1 MGMFKFILAVVLVS
15 VVAGCVTEGP
25 TSEAARV
32 RSAKNAPHQV
42 ILGTAY

>member
-1 MGMFKFILAVVLVS
+1 MSKLILAIVLMS

-25 TSEAARV
+25 TSEVTRL
-32 RSAKNAPHQV
+32 RSAKSAPPQV

>member
-1 MGMFKFILAVVLVS
+1 MSKLILAVVLMS

-32 RSAKNAPHQV
+32 RSAKSAQPQV